1 MNCHAMTPK
10 INGCAEAGGPRP
22 TCLLSCRLAREQE
35 AAAEAAAEWAAEPKT
50 ILAEA
55 AELVDADRQVTYG
68 HPRDDFAKT
77 ALMWSAIFGV
87 DVTVEQVALAMC
99 CVKISRLLQT
109 PDHRDSVV
117 DLAGYARTYEKV
129 VWE

>member
-1 MNCHAMTPK
+1 MRDGPLPS
-10 INGCAEAGGPRP
+10 ILEEAAGLVDGPR
-22 TCLLSCRLAREQE
+22 Q
-35 AAAEAAAEWAAEPKT
+35 
-50 ILAEA
+50 
-55 AELVDADRQVTYG
+55 DTYG

-87 DVTVEQVALAMC
+87 DVTPEQVALAMC

-109 PDHRDSVV
+109 PAHRYSLV

-129 VWE
+129 VWG